1 MKCLIVDDEAIA
13 RKILEEFV
21 RKTNDLELA
30 GTCKDA
36 NEASEIL
43 RNDKIDLILLDI
55 EMPGLS
61 GLDLLKTMNEKPAII
76 LVTSKDKYAAEA
88 FEYDV
93 IDYIV
98 KPPTYVRFLKAVNK
112 VSEALK
118 GNIAV
123 SSDNF
128 IFAKVD
134 SRLIKIDT
142 SYINYIEANGDYVN
156 ISTIEKN
163 ITVYS
168 TMKALEDKIKNNNFV
183 RVHRSYIVNIKNITD
198 IEDNNLLVNKKIIP
212 IGASYKTS
220 LMKRLK
226 II

>member
-118 GNIAV
+118 GNVTV

>member
-30 GTCKDA
+30 GSCKDA

-112 VSEALK
+112 VSETLK
-118 GNIAV
+118 GNVTV

-156 ISTIEKN
+156 ISTTEKN

>member
-30 GTCKDA
+30 GSCKDA

-118 GNIAV
+118 GNITV